1 MTCLIELWEKVSC
14 FIQEGILQ
22 WKRRYRYC
30 ASLNKH
36 SSPSKSSWKLWSPK
50 GGARLRLF
58 TLSEILTL
66 EETKKRKARHSGDP
80 PPPPPPRIPL
90 CHLLS
95 PPPTSGRR
103 RVMSLGRAE
112 MPTFSTLNLDGS
124 SSPPPAPPPPSPP
137 SPFICYDDCEDDD
150 HCSDCGKCAVLCHEH
165 HGCDCCGEEGLDITF
180 HCAVCCCGRSLEG
193 QYCKLKDLLSPE
205 AFQTASHPY
214 LWHRSFCSHSQ

>member
-1 MTCLIELWEKVSC
+1 MVMIRMMVVTMKSTHYMAIHDNEQAHQFLFDYE
-14 FIQEGILQ
+14 Q
-22 WKRRYRYC
+22 WAY
-30 ASLNKH
+30 
-36 SSPSKSSWKLWSPK
+36 WW
-50 GGARLRLF
+50 RLMMITFL
-58 TLSEILTL
+58 
-66 EETKKRKARHSGDP
+66 TKKF
-80 PPPPPPRIPL
+80 
-90 CHLLS
+90 
-95 PPPTSGRR
+95 
-103 RVMSLGRAE
+103 SLVIMGRAE